1 MEDQII
7 GTLTINT
14 SVVIPHPNNVRLKGN
29 YSVKDLDYRH
39 KTVKLH
45 SYFGVERSDCAKL
58 KSEFLAH
65 NRQFDEDDLSFVFQ
79 VTEYF

>member
-14 SVVIPHPNNVRLKGN
+14 SVTIPSVDNLKSNGHVIVRE
-29 YSVKDLDYRH
+29 YRN

-45 SYFGVERSDCAKL
+45 TYYGVERSKVPQL
-58 KSEFLAH
+58 KGHFLDKNPELEEF
-65 NRQFDEDDLSFVFQ
+65 NLSFVFQ

>member
-1 MEDQII
+1 MEDLII
-7 GTLTINT
+7 GNLIVTTN
-14 SVVIPHPNNVRLKGN
+14 VVIPSANNVRLGTT
-29 YSVKDLDYRH
+29 YSVKDLDYQH